1 MTNRTSASIRVA
13 LFDVSGTLTTANT
26 WGQLINHPSHDK
38 SVRRWFKLWAYPAW
52 FAMKFGVY
60 SELKFRDGW
69 IRGMARL
76 LKDNT
81 HAEVQDIFHWLV
93 DVHTLPNLHEDVIA
107 KVKYHKAQG
116 HTVMFVSNMFSE
128 AVQMLADEL
137 GADKGLG
144 TILEYRDGQATG
156 DITSAP
162 CAGPEKLKVVQDYF
176 AQQGETLD
184 LTHEVIAYS
193 DSWSDRHMLGGVAE
207 AVATYPDKKLRKHAL
222 DHSWVIMPTG
232 E

>member
-26 WGQLINHPSHDK
+26 WGQLINHPSHDP
-38 SVRRWFKLWAYPAW
+38 SVRRRFQLWAYPTW
-52 FAMKFGVY
+52 FAMKFGFY

-76 LKDNT
+76 LEGNSD
-81 HAEVQDIFHWLV
+81 AEVQDIFRWLIQ
-93 DVHTLPNLHEDVIA
+93 VHTLPNLHKDVIA
-107 KVKYHKAQG
+107 KVKSHKSQG
-116 HTVMFVSNMFSE
+116 HTVMFVSNMFAD

-137 GADKGLG
+137 DADKGLG
-144 TILEYRDGQATG
+144 TILEYKDEQATG
-156 DITSAP
+156 SIASLP
-162 CAGPEKLKVVQDYF
+162 CAGPQKLEFVQNYF

-184 LTHEVIAYS
+184 LANEVIAYS

-207 AVATYPDKKLRKHAL
+207 AVATYPDKKLRKYAE
-222 DHSWVIMPTG
+222 DHRWAIMPLS